1 MRSAASN
8 QSINDYLLSFDDGK
22 EIDEIVSECGTVD
35 ELSDDVVARI
45 YENCDN
51 ECQDLQRKVSN
62 DLHELIMADTII
74 SLESE
79 KKADQVI
86 KELTTFSEA
95 ITLLAE
101 IPQQFREASDPEALI
116 ASSKLKIDSA
126 LSDKLIS
133 ESQAAQMKEQVE
145 KSFKFDPL
153 WTTSYEEILL
163 NVKKGAYFL
172 KLHLFCLLYRV
183 SHSEEC
189 KVNQL

>member
-45 YENCDN
+45 SENCDN
-51 ECQDLQRKVSN
+51 ECQDFQRKVSN

-95 ITLLAE
+95 VTLLAE

-153 WTTSYEEILL
+153 WTTSYEEILV

-172 KLHLFCLLYRV
+172 KLHSFCLL
-183 SHSEEC
+183 
-189 KVNQL
+189 